1 VLEFAHLPK
10 SLPELMA
17 PSGLKNKTRFRD
29 QVLAPL
35 LDAGLLEMTIPDKPR
50 SSQQRYRTTREGGR
64 QLEAD
69 DR

>member
-1 VLEFAHLPK
+1 
-10 SLPELMA
+10 MA